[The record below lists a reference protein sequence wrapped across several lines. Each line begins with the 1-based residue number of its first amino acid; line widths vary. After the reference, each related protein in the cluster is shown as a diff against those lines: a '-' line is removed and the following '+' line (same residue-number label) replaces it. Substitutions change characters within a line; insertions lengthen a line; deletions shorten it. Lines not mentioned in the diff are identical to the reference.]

1 MASSAEL
8 NARLLM
14 TVAIIPIWSPF
25 TRSKPLPAPLGI
37 GLTLRDGNREY
48 YYKNLDKYFKGLK
61 EKYIRKYGN
70 SYEVVSDNHE
80 KLMKIIKENC
90 EKNNIIC
97 GVEEVFKYMRT
108 FEEKNNE
115 IQLSFDI

>member
-1 MASSAEL
+1 
-8 NARLLM
+8 
-14 TVAIIPIWSPF
+14 
-25 TRSKPLPAPLGI
+25 
-37 GLTLRDGNREY
+37 
-48 YYKNLDKYFKGLK
+48 
-61 EKYIRKYGN
+61 
-70 SYEVVSDNHE
+70 
-80 KLMKIIKENC
+80 MKIIKENC